1 MIANICFI
9 GVSIT
14 LLILAVLV
22 LYSDYKIHTDIV
34 ERQKDIDNKLEV
46 LSNLFQ
52 KDEEIKETKE
62 NKESEKSEESKE
74 PEKSE
79 DTIFGLVDDLL
90 SGKRSMEDDSE

>member
-1 MIANICFI
+1 MLESICFI

-14 LLILAVLV
+14 LLILCILV
-22 LYSDYKIHTDIV
+22 LYSDYKIHNDIV

-46 LSNLFQ
+46 LTNLFQ
-52 KDEEIKETKE
+52 KDEETKETEE
-62 NKESEKSEESKE
+62 NKESEESEESKE